1 MDEFK
6 TEEPGELAE
15 VSVAPP
21 RWTGAPSI
29 GLAHQL
35 NEQCVELLCDLAANL
50 SHQALPPF
58 ILRNRDLWRLL
69 DVEARRRV
77 AAFPFVIVDLRFQDA
92 DWWREVIGSQP
103 MTSDATPFNDLAVE
117 TLLFARQSARE
128 DLVVAKTMFAMTS
141 PVASLVASLT
151 LQQVR
156 TIAAGHAR
164 ELRVRWERDAEFW
177 RDLLIACRGGDEGA
191 MAAARRQ
198 GKLLFCGE
206 VVQKPTQQ
214 SL

>member
-6 TEEPGELAE
+6 TEDSAELADIA
-15 VSVAPP
+15 VAAP
-21 RWTGAPSI
+21 RWNGTPSI

-35 NEQCVELLCDLAANL
+35 NEQCIELLFDLAANL
-50 SHQALPPF
+50 SYQALPPF
-58 ILRNRDLWRLL
+58 MLRNRDLWRLL
-69 DVEARRRV
+69 DVEARRLV
-77 AAFPFVIVDLRFQDA
+77 AAFPFVVVDLRFKDA
-92 DWWREVIGSQP
+92 DWWREVIGIPP
-103 MTSDATPFNDLAVE
+103 MTSVDATPFSDLAVE

-128 DLVVAKTMFAMTS
+128 DIVVAKAMFAMTS

-156 TIAAGHAR
+156 AIAVGHAR

-177 RDLLIACRGGDEGA
+177 RDLLVACRAGDEAA

-206 VVQKPTQQ
+206 VVPTRR
-214 SL
+214 

>member
-6 TEEPGELAE
+6 TEESGELAQI
-15 VSVAPP
+15 SVVPP

-29 GLAHQL
+29 PLAHQL
-35 NEQCVELLCDLAANL
+35 NEQCIELVCDLAANL
-50 SHQALPPF
+50 SYQALPPF

-69 DVEARRRV
+69 DAEARRRV
-77 AAFPFVIVDLRFQDA
+77 AMFPFVIVDLHFKDA
-92 DWWREVIGSQP
+92 DRWQEVMGSP
-103 MTSDATPFNDLAVE
+103 LTSTDTTLFTDLAVE

-128 DLVVAKTMFAMTS
+128 DVVVAKAMFAMSS

-156 TIAAGHAR
+156 SIAGSNAL

-177 RDLLIACRGGDEGA
+177 LDLLVACRAGDEGA
-191 MAAARRQ
+191 MAGARRQ

-206 VVQKPTQQ
+206 LVQRPKT
-214 SL
+214 